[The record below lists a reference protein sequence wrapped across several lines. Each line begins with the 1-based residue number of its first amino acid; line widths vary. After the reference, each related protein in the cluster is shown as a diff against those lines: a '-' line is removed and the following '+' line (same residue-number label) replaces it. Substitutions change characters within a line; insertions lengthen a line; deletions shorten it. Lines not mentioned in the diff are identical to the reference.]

1 MPGVDWLT
9 TSSRCR
15 CATFKIATLNHS
27 FFVPEGIF
35 LNTTKDFQSTS
46 AALAPG
52 VNPRTVTV
60 VRTWLVLGVIVLN
73 AIVVA
78 IAVHALLASREHTNE
93 RVRQTTENFAYVL
106 KENIEDSARSIDLT
120 LQHIAYALELD
131 LAKNQRNQLGDD
143 AIEELLASH
152 NKQHPA
158 VSAFRLSDA
167 RGDIRWGKGVDQ
179 KNIVNIADRA
189 HFQQHQAAPAGR
201 MFVTEPLYARIQ
213 ASWAIVFS
221 RSYRAP
227 DGSFAGVIS
236 APIPVDH
243 FVRLLSRLNLG
254 EGGTAAIRHNNLGL
268 VARYPP
274 VQVVGSAIGNKDVSP
289 EFRAVFETGAASA
302 SYFTPKAGLD
312 GVARTVA
319 FHRMETLPMFVAIG
333 MSAENYLQPWRDE
346 LRNVTLLL
354 IAFFLVSSGAAWLI
368 WRYWRRHW
376 QDISALQTSEA
387 KYRTLFDVLPVGVS
401 LSDEKGQII
410 ESNKA
415 AEVILELPKAEHH
428 QRSINS
434 DQWKVIRDDGSPMP
448 VGEFAGARALNEK
461 ELITAVVMGVER
473 PSHEIRWLNVCATP
487 VMQPGYGVIIV
498 YSDITQHKQMQ
509 NELIRAKE
517 ATETTNIY
525 AHHHLLQ

>member
-1 MPGVDWLT
+1 MT
-9 TSSRCR
+9 
-15 CATFKIATLNHS
+15 ATPSHQIAS
-27 FFVPEGIF
+27 
-35 LNTTKDFQSTS
+35 
-46 AALAPG
+46 
-52 VNPRTVTV
+52 TV
-60 VRTWLVLGVIVLN
+60 VDPGSRPASFASARVWLVLGVIVLN
-73 AIVVA
+73 AIVIT
-78 IAVHALLASREHTNE
+78 IAVHALLASREHTDA
-93 RVRQTTENFAYVL
+93 RVRQATENFAYVL
-106 KENIEDSARSIDLT
+106 KENIEDSAHSIDLT
-120 LQHIAYALELD
+120 LQHIAYTLERD
-131 LAKNQRNQLGDD
+131 LAKNQRNQLEDD

-152 NKQHPA
+152 NKQHPV
-158 VSAFRLSDA
+158 VSAFRVSDA

-179 KNIVNIADRA
+179 QKIVNIADRE
-189 HFQQHQAAPAGR
+189 HFQQHRAAPAER

-213 ASWAIVFS
+213 ASWVIVFS

-236 APIPVDH
+236 APVPVDH

-274 VQVVGSAIGNKDVSP
+274 IQVVGSAIGNRDVSP

-302 SYFTPKAGLD
+302 SYFTPRAAVD
-312 GVARTVA
+312 GTARMVA

-346 LRNVTLLL
+346 LRNTALLL
-354 IAFFLVSSGAAWLI
+354 ITFFLVSSGAAWLI
-368 WRYWRRHW
+368 WRYWRRRW
-376 QDISALQTSEA
+376 QAIAALQTSEA
-387 KYRTLFDVLPVGVS
+387 KYRTLFDLLPVGVS

-415 AEVILELPKAEHH
+415 AEMILELPKAEHH

-473 PSHEIRWLNVCATP
+473 PSHEIRWLDVCATP

-498 YSDITQHKQMQ
+498 YSDITQHKQIQ

-517 ATETTNIY
+517 AAETTNIY
-525 AHHHLLQ
+525 AHHHPLR